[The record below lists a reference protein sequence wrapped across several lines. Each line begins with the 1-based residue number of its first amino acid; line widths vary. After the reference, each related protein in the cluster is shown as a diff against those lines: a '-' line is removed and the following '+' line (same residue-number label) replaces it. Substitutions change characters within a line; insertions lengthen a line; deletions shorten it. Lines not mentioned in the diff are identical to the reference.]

1 MRFRTLIPTPIVAAA
16 AVLLLAA
23 GCGSSSGATAAATGE
38 TGLVAYS
45 NCIRS
50 HGVPN
55 FPDPT
60 SSEGIPKDEIPVSNP
75 KLPGASNAC
84 EHLMPAG
91 GLGPQTTPHSTR
103 TRLADALS
111 FARCMRSHG
120 LTSFPDPTTQGD
132 LSVEMLQA
140 QGVDVHSPAVL
151 RTVHDCLPASHG
163 WLTAAKVRQALNSG
177 GG

>member
-1 MRFRTLIPTPIVAAA
+1 MRSRTFIPIVIVAVA
-16 AVLLLAA
+16 AVSLLAA
-23 GCGSSSGATAAATGE
+23 GCGGSSSRAAAATGQ

-91 GLGPQTTPHSTR
+91 GLGPR
-103 TRLADALS
+103 TLQSPRARLSDALS

-120 LTSFPDPTTQGD
+120 LNGFPDPTAHGD
-132 LSVEMLQA
+132 LSVEMVQA
-140 QGVDVHSPAVL
+140 QGIDLHSPAVL
-151 RTVHDCLPASHG
+151 QTVHDCLPASHG
-163 WLTAAKVRQALNSG
+163 WLTPAKVRQALNNG
-177 GG
+177 G